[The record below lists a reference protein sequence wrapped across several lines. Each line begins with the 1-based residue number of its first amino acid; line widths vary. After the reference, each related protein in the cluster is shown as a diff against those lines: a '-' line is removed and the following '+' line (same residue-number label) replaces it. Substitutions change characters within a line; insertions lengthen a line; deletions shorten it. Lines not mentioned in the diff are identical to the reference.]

1 MASLKFD
8 EYVVLRAAQK
18 GRRTGEEGT
27 WNKVAGPQSIGSR
40 GRDGR
45 LKWKELWLKRVKDMI
60 WVCIP
65 ALLLNN

>member
-8 EYVVLRAAQK
+8 EDVVLRAAQK
-18 GRRTGEEGT
+18 GRRAGEEGT

-45 LKWKELWLKRVKDMI
+45 LKWKAVVVKMR
-60 WVCIP
+60 
-65 ALLLNN
+65 

>member
-27 WNKVAGPQSIGSR
+27 WNKVAGPRALGAGVGMDASNGKQ
-40 GRDGR
+40 
-45 LKWKELWLKRVKDMI
+45 LWLKRVKDMI

>member
-8 EYVVLRAAQK
+8 EDVVLRAAQK
-18 GRRTGEEGT
+18 GRRAGEEGT

-40 GRDGR
+40 GRDGNG
-45 LKWKELWLKRVKDMI
+45 KQLWLKRIKDMI

>member
-18 GRRTGEEGT
+18 GWRAGEEGT
-27 WNKVAGPQSIGSR
+27 WNMEAGPQSIGSW

-45 LKWKELWLKRVKDMI
+45 LEWKAVVVQTR
-60 WVCIP
+60 
-65 ALLLNN
+65 